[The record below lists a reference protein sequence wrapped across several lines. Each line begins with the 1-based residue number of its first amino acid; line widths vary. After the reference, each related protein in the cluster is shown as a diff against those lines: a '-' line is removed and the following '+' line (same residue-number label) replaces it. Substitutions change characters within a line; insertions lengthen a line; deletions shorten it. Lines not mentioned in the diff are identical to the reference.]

1 MTIPR
6 TVAVLAMTAGL
17 MLADGSARAES
28 LDGRTIPALRLA
40 YASELAAQNE
50 YTAYAERAEA
60 EGLLGVRD
68 LFRALAVCEA
78 EHAARHAGMLE
89 AFGETPLAFTS
100 SPDVGT
106 TRENLERSFANER
119 HERRSRYTRLADAV
133 RPELEYD
140 VLANLQWCAAAE
152 ATHAHVLA
160 QALGSLDTMVA
171 PRVWYACPEC
181 GCLHADHTTVRCA
194 CGMSASTLLALGG
207 EAGTPQPL
215 PRLAERPLIAG
226 SGLGFWL
233 GYAAAEM
240 QR

>member
-1 MTIPR
+1 MTITR
-6 TVAVLAMTAGL
+6 TVAVLAMTASL
-17 MLADGSARAES
+17 VLAGGSARAES
-28 LDGRTIPALRLA
+28 LDGRTLPALRLA
-40 YASELAAQNE
+40 YASEVTAQHE
-50 YTAYAERAEA
+50 YEAYAERAEI

-68 LFRALAVCEA
+68 LFRALAQCET

-89 AFGETPLAFTS
+89 AFGETPVAVTF
-100 SPDVGT
+100 SPAVGT

-160 QALGSLDTMVA
+160 HALGSLDTMLA
-171 PRVWYACPEC
+171 PRVWFACPEC
-181 GCLHADHTTVRCA
+181 GCLHADRTTERCA

-207 EAGTPQPL
+207 ETGAPQPPPQL
-215 PRLAERPLIAG
+215 SHRPLIAG

-233 GYAAAEM
+233 GYAVAEM